1 MTSRRLPRCMRR
13 PVIGLLLALLAGCSW
28 FGTGKPDWVTGT
40 SRGFSHDQYVTGMGE
55 GESVGSATE
64 KAYASVAKVFKAEIT
79 SEAREWESYLLVENR
94 GRGRD
99 ERRLTLDHVT
109 NVSTDKVLE
118 NVQVLDKW
126 LDADRRRYYV
136 LAGVPRVSAETALV
150 SRLGDMDRTI
160 SDSVGEARQTADKLA
175 RLRHLKRAVSTLVL
189 RDAHN
194 ADLRV
199 IRLSGQGIPAPYRV
213 GELTAELERAVAT
226 VPIGIELTGD
236 HVEAIAR
243 AVSEGLLREGLAVVS
258 TTSGTPPDLL
268 LKGLVHIGPIDVRD
282 LQFRYVRWC
291 SDFVLVEPA
300 SQRVVGALSRGDKIG
315 HLSVQE
321 ATNKALRAIQQE
333 FSSEL
338 AKTVAG
344 YVYGETDPAGA
355 PTTAGACPRE
365 SGAGASSPA
374 PPSTQR

>member
-1 MTSRRLPRCMRR
+1 MIGVRLPWCVRR
-13 PVIGLLLALLAGCSW
+13 SLVGLLFGLSVGCSW

-40 SRGFSHDQYVTGMGE
+40 SRAFSQDQYVTGVGE
-55 GESVGSATE
+55 GDSIGAATE
-64 KAYASVAKVFKAEIT
+64 KAYASVAKVFRSEIT

-99 ERRLTLDHVT
+99 ERRLILDHVT

-126 LDADRRRYYV
+126 LDANRRRYYV
-136 LAGVPRVSAETALV
+136 LAGVQRTSAEAALV

-160 SDSVGEARQTADKLA
+160 GDSVREARQAADKLV
-175 RLRHLKRAVSTLVL
+175 RLRHLKRAVTTLVL

-199 IRLSGQGIPAPYRV
+199 IRSSGQGVPAPYRV
-213 GELTAELERAVAT
+213 AELTTELELAVAT
-226 VPIGIELTGD
+226 VPIGVELTGD
-236 HVEAIAR
+236 HVEPIAR

-258 TTSGTPPDLL
+258 TTPGTPPELL
-268 LKGLVHIGPIDVRD
+268 LKGRVHIGPIDVRD
-282 LQFRYVRWC
+282 PQFRFVRWC
-291 SDFVLVEPA
+291 SDFVLLEPA
-300 SQRVVGALSRGDKIG
+300 SQRVVGALSRGDKVG
-315 HLSVQE
+315 HVSVEE
-321 ATNKALRAIQQE
+321 ATSKALRAIQQE

-344 YVYGETDPAGA
+344 YVYGETDPASV

-365 SGAGASSPA
+365 SGANASPSA
-374 PPSTQR
+374 PQPMQR